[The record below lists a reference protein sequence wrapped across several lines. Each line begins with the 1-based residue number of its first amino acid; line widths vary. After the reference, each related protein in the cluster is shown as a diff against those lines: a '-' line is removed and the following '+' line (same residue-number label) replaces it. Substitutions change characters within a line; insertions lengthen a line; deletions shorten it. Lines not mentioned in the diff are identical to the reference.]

1 LAFRRSFE
9 KCFSE
14 FVKSMY
20 KTTRICKQCGK
31 AFTPEAGRQIFC
43 CAACREKYKKR
54 TRQLKKEAQNHAL
67 SLEDTRAA
75 LDNKTH
81 LSISEAAAY
90 LGISRPTVYARI
102 KEGELVPVRF
112 ATKTLRIPIEQL
124 RIDTAKLPQASKG
137 DFSILISKEDA
148 IARYEITSAWLY
160 RKCRSEGI
168 RPKIIKG
175 KAFFPKKDLDRMFPP
190 KVTYNPDDWYNADD
204 LIKDEGFT
212 RKYITNFI
220 RIKKIPCCRKGKTLL
235 VSRREWDNARIARG
249 DLRENY
255 ITVDQ
260 ARKRYHIGQKTF
272 YDGIRENGIQGIR
285 QGGYVY
291 FSISE
296 LNRLFKDKT
305 PKIPAE
311 IRRNYIRRNDAI
323 EHYHVGTKRFTA
335 ETEAAGVT
343 KIRTEGNFVWYKK
356 SELDELFK

>member
-1 LAFRRSFE
+1 
-9 KCFSE
+9 
-14 FVKSMY
+14 MY

-54 TRQLKKEAQNHAL
+54 SRQLKKEAQNHAL

-124 RIDTAKLPQASKG
+124 RIDTAKLPQASNG

-220 RIKKIPCCRKGKTLL
+220 RIKKIPCCRKGKALSHRPEDIL
-235 VSRREWDNARIARG
+235 
-249 DLRENY
+249 
-255 ITVDQ
+255 
-260 ARKRYHIGQKTF
+260 
-272 YDGIRENGIQGIR
+272 
-285 QGGYVY
+285 
-291 FSISE
+291 
-296 LNRLFKDKT
+296 
-305 PKIPAE
+305 
-311 IRRNYIRRNDAI
+311 
-323 EHYHVGTKRFTA
+323 
-335 ETEAAGVT
+335 
-343 KIRTEGNFVWYKK
+343 
-356 SELDELFK
+356 